1 MSVTDGPLTGPLSD
15 DHPVLLGPVRL
26 ETRFTDTELL
36 VRIFPDEWAIDKFEP
51 KPTAAEI
58 AALDAYWIA
67 LWRSGGG
74 AVAEEAAWQ
83 ELARRIPAGRANWL
97 LQGHRPADMG
107 ARPTGVAAGT
117 TVLVIVSNQPL
128 PANDR
133 QPAITYWTAVWRA
146 HGDREAVGA
155 AFVALRTAVGNTRA
169 QAIRAR
175 RPVGVDAPPPGAGDD
190 VVVSFLVLPVAADV
204 AAQSWTKAAR
214 ARLLPDRFV
223 VLGFEGGEQVVSVT
237 GTPVPDT
244 LPVSPDP
251 EAADQLKVDERSGSL
266 HVPDEL
272 GWLTDLD
279 RAVATG
285 MAVRI
290 PLTDRIR
297 GGLDRLV
304 VLGLRQRSGPE
315 ETGAEL
321 ADLITRQLRGPSGF
335 MLVPQGTPTNNSEA
349 APAGQNAREEAEAG
363 LRTAA
368 GIGLTAEPGLQDE
381 WATRTDG
388 EWLAEL
394 LGIDPAAL
402 AGTPNADR
410 TDQRDA
416 KAANIALWPATWGS
430 YLRTMLHPIV
440 PPDMVDKTRAFFT
453 RYVSGR
459 GPLPVVKIGRQPYGI
474 VPATAYSRMSLPPG
488 HRRGLKR
495 VLDAA
500 AQDWRAAATAHVA
513 HLDKDDDP
521 HQVLLDILALH
532 PTSAEYHQRYA
543 QSVEDV
549 YNRENLAG
557 GGPRVLPALDR
568 LDMPRPIRALLARL
582 GHTGQDPDL
591 VRRLFVGTQ
600 HPLLGPLVDDRPP
613 SETDPVRAYLP
624 GGGNY
629 LQWLAA
635 HAGTDLETIR
645 LESGFAGDRRPAALL
660 YLLLRHAVLLGWED
674 AGRRLAALAGSPV
687 PSPVDP
693 LFVHVRGG
701 APSESRFRQLY
712 SPDQAITGLPDRLVR
727 EHIPAVL
734 GTAGPQGQAIAQLGE
749 QVRALGLLAGL
760 PTARLERVLAE
771 HLDCAAYRMDAWM
784 LGLATERLTE
794 LRRPGGTGVRRGVH
808 VGAYGW
814 LEDVRPRPKPLRPV
828 TLTGDLAA
836 LFGPTVWHDPANGGY
851 VHAHSPAQATTA
863 AVLRAGYLANAT
875 PETPGMFAVN
885 LSSERVRVALSL
897 LDGLRQGQSLGALL
911 GYRFERGLH
920 DRFEDVE
927 LDTFITALRG
937 AFPLRAGRLPGAK
950 PDQDTAV
957 ELVEARNVVDG
968 LALVR
973 RITRTPGAAHYPFGA
988 EGLPDVESQ
997 AQQDAIDAE
1006 ALRLLDTHDALAD
1019 LAVAEG
1025 TYQALAGNPERASA
1039 TLDAY
1044 AKEGL
1049 PPDPAVVRTPRGGVT
1064 LTHRLA
1070 VQFRPGRGPGPGD
1083 TPRGKAE
1090 PAIEDWLPSL
1100 LPDDDKVAALVT
1112 WTDPVDGDAESRVVT
1127 QRDCG
1132 LGAIDLLYALRP
1144 ASEAAMTDLDDRI
1157 VGVVIDRDHP
1167 RPDAVLTIR
1176 YTQRVPGRVTFF
1188 ELSQLIAALRTL
1200 LTTSRPV
1207 RPSDLTPAAG
1217 AETVDRAADD
1227 AVSLPRSRP
1236 AEVREALRRLADDVG
1251 DYVEDLARVF
1261 PEPPAPV
1268 RRGDAIEGI
1277 DTFLSRYAT
1286 LVARA
1291 GGFGMVRSGW
1301 GEVAAWRQGV
1311 FTEVLAAA
1319 DTVADRLAKALDEAD
1334 ELISAYDA
1342 LPQSASDTERF
1353 LLLQKAERLLTT
1365 RPTSPLP
1372 DRPRRL
1378 RTILDDRRRDFARRL
1393 DDVRD
1398 VARTNRRSLSGLLDE
1413 VADLLPLT
1421 DVDPA
1426 GLDLRPYEDRAV
1438 AYGAELLGRA
1448 RALAAEIDGRVESS
1462 GKALDAYD
1470 KAVTG
1475 PEKVQ
1480 AAMEALKAL
1489 LGEDVLAVPE
1499 FTPAQRLA
1507 QDWRRAHDDSDD
1519 LVEHLED
1526 DFGRE
1531 FPVDDWL
1538 HGVARVR
1545 DRARLWEQVTLLSDA
1560 LRGPGDG
1567 LMGNHD
1573 GWDEPALTPIQLPYR
1588 QRDHWLGMEFAE
1600 GATFGEDRVLFTAHY
1615 ADDDFIEDGA
1625 ACGLLLDEWTEV
1637 VPAERETTSI
1647 ALNHDRPD
1655 SEPPQAMLLVAPP
1668 VKTGA
1673 WRWED
1678 LVAAVGETFDL
1689 ARSRA
1694 VEPAHLDGTAY
1705 AHLLP
1710 ATVLSATRRPITIS
1724 TDLAVNNLR
1733 GREG

>member
-1 MSVTDGPLTGPLSD
+1 MTVTDGPLTGPLSD

-36 VRIFPDEWAIDKFEP
+36 VRIFPDEWATDGFEP
-51 KPTAAEI
+51 RPTAAEI

-67 LWRSGGG
+67 LWRSGGE
-74 AVAEEAAWQ
+74 AVAEQAAWQ
-83 ELARRIPAGRANWL
+83 ELARRVPAGRASWL
-97 LQGHRPADMG
+97 LQGHRPADLG
-107 ARPTGVAAGT
+107 ARPTGVPAGT

-128 PANDR
+128 PAGDR
-133 QPAITYWTAVWRA
+133 QPAVTYWSAVWRA
-146 HGDREAVGA
+146 HGDRDAARA

-169 QAIRAR
+169 QVIRAR
-175 RPVGVDAPPPGAGDD
+175 RPVGADSPPPGAGDA

-204 AAQSWTKAAR
+204 APQSWTRAAR

-237 GTPVPDT
+237 GAPVPDT

-251 EAADQLKVDERSGSL
+251 GASDQLRVDEQSGSL

-272 GWLTDLD
+272 RWLTDLD
-279 RAVATG
+279 RAVAAG

-315 ETGAEL
+315 ESGAEL
-321 ADLITRQLRGPSGF
+321 ADLITRQLRSPSGF
-335 MLVPQGTPTNNSEA
+335 TLLPQGTPTNNSEA
-349 APAGQNAREEAEAG
+349 APAGQDAREEADAG
-363 LRTAA
+363 LRTAQ
-368 GIGLTAEPGLQDE
+368 GIGLLGAESAGDD
-381 WATRTDG
+381 WAVRTDG

-402 AGTPNADR
+402 AGAPNADR

-430 YLRTMLHPIV
+430 YLRTMLNPIIA
-440 PPDMVDKTRAFFT
+440 PAMVDETRAFFT

-474 VPATAYSRMSLPPG
+474 VPTTAFSRLSLPAG
-488 HRRGLKR
+488 HRRGMKQ

-500 AQDWRAAATAHVA
+500 AQDWRAAAESRVA
-513 HLDKDDDP
+513 HLGRSGDP
-521 HQVLLDILALH
+521 HQLLLDILALH

-568 LDMPRPIRALLARL
+568 LDMPGPIRALLARL
-582 GHTGQDPDL
+582 GHAGQDPDL

-613 SETDPVRAYLP
+613 SETDPVRDYLP

-629 LQWLAA
+629 LRWLAD
-635 HAGTDLETIR
+635 HAGADLETIR
-645 LESGFAGDRRPAALL
+645 LERGFTGDRRPAALL

-687 PSPVDP
+687 PPPVDP
-693 LFVHVRGG
+693 LFVHIRGG
-701 APSESRFRQLY
+701 AASESRFRQLY
-712 SPDQAITGLPDRLVR
+712 SPDPAITGQPGLLVR
-727 EHIPAVL
+727 EHIPVVL
-734 GTAGPQGQAIAQLGE
+734 GTAGPQGQAIAHLDE
-749 QVRALGLLAGL
+749 QVRALGLLAAL

-771 HLDCAAYRMDAWM
+771 HLDCAAYRLDAWM

-794 LRRPGGTGVRRGVH
+794 LRRPGGGAVRRGVH
-808 VGAYGW
+808 LGAYGW
-814 LEDVRPRPKPLRPV
+814 LEDVRPRPRPLEQV
-828 TLTGDLAA
+828 SLTGDLAA
-836 LFGPTVWHDPANGGY
+836 LFGPSVWHDPANGGY

-875 PETPGMFAVN
+875 RETPGVFAVN

-897 LDGLRQGQSLGALL
+897 LEGMRQGQSLGALL

-920 DRFEDVE
+920 DRYEDAE

-937 AFPLRAGRLPGAK
+937 AFPLRAGRLPGAR
-950 PDQDTAV
+950 PGPGTAV
-957 ELVEARNVVDG
+957 DLVEARNVVDG

-988 EGLPDVESQ
+988 EGLPDVGD
-997 AQQDAIDAE
+997 AQRDAIEAE

-1025 TYQALAGNPERASA
+1025 AYQALAGNPERASA

-1070 VQFRPGRGPGPGD
+1070 VQFRPRRNPGPED

-1090 PAIEDWLPSL
+1090 PAVEDWLPAL

-1112 WTDPVDGDAESRVVT
+1112 WTDPVDGEAESHVVT

-1132 LGAIDLLYALRP
+1132 LGSIDLLYALRP
-1144 ASEAAMTDLDDRI
+1144 ASESAMTDLDDRI
-1157 VGVVIDRDHP
+1157 VGVVMEREHP

-1227 AVSLPRSRP
+1227 DVSLSRSRP
-1236 AEVREALRRLADDVG
+1236 AEVREALRRLAGDVD
-1251 DYVEDLARVF
+1251 DYVDDLARVF

-1277 DTFLSRYAT
+1277 DTFLSRYAR
-1286 LVARA
+1286 LVTAA

-1311 FTEVLAAA
+1311 FIEVLAAVA
-1319 DTVADRLAKALDEAD
+1319 AVADRMDRALDESDA
-1334 ELISAYDA
+1334 LIDVYDA
-1342 LPQSASDTERF
+1342 LPQAASDTERF

-1378 RTILDDRRRDFARRL
+1378 RMILDDRRRAFTRRL

-1398 VARTNRRSLSGLLDE
+1398 VARTERSSLSGLLDL
-1413 VADLLPLT
+1413 VSDLLPLT

-1426 GLDLRPYEDRAV
+1426 GLDLRPFEDRAV

-1462 GKALDAYD
+1462 GRALDAYD
-1470 KAVTG
+1470 KAVTD
-1475 PEKVQ
+1475 PERVQ
-1480 AAMEALKAL
+1480 AATEALKAL

-1499 FTPAQRLA
+1499 FTPSQRLA
-1507 QDWRRAHDDSDD
+1507 QDWRRAHDDSGD
-1519 LVEHLED
+1519 LVEHLSE
-1526 DFGRE
+1526 DFGRD
-1531 FPVDDWL
+1531 FPMDDWL

-1560 LRGPGDG
+1560 LRGSGGG
-1567 LMGNHD
+1567 LLGNHD
-1573 GWDEPALTPIQLPYR
+1573 GWDEPALTPVQLPYR
-1588 QRDHWLGMEFAE
+1588 QRDHWLGMEFAP

-1615 ADDDFIEDGA
+1615 ADDDFIDDGA

-1668 VKTGA
+1668 VTTGA

-1678 LVAAVGETFDL
+1678 LVAAVGETFEL

-1733 GREG
+1733 RT